1 MKETSKTWYRT
12 LEERLREHCSIQ
24 LHAKNQKCSVQWL
37 FIKLNNHFWFILGHF
52 QPKYGTELFPKK
64 RFNSI
69 LIFMLLFL
77 YAKIRKTT
85 FLLDLFIAPFSPKT
99 LKRIFFWKFKDFML
113 LPGKILEKFN
123 QYIEFSLSILT
134 RKLQST
140 IFFSKTPAPPLFRF
154 DGTLTSC
161 KNL

>member
-1 MKETSKTWYRT
+1 MIPDPRREIART
-12 LEERLREHCSIQ
+12 LFNTTSCKKSEMFSAVTFYKTQQSFLVHFGPFS
-24 LHAKNQKCSVQWL
+24 AQKR
-37 FIKLNNHFWFILGHF
+37 H
-52 QPKYGTELFPKK
+52 TELFPKK
-64 RFNSI
+64 IFNSI